1 MEHPLLFLPI
11 ILSALGLPAYGEPG
25 HGGVLSQILAPHMQY
40 SYFAMIICLLIAK
53 AATSKLHMV
62 PTGMQNVMEMYVD
75 GLEDFITE
83 QVGNRDRA
91 MIIYPMIAT
100 FGFLIFI
107 SNYMGLIP
115 GFMSPTA
122 NLNVTLG
129 CTLIAIVTYHALGIR
144 FHGFKYIKHFMGP
157 IKVMAPFFLVVE
169 TFSHAGRIASLSIR
183 LFGNMMSKEML
194 LGLLFTMAGPYLAPL
209 PIMLLGVL
217 VCLLQAFIFVVLPV
231 TYCAEAMGEA
241 H

>member
-11 ILSALGLPAYGEPG
+11 ILDALGLPAYGG
-25 HGGVLSQILAPHMQY
+25 HSALAQILAPHMQY
-40 SYFAMIICLLIAK
+40 SYLGMAICLLIAK
-53 AATSKLHMV
+53 AATSKIEMI
-62 PTGMQNVMEMYVD
+62 PKGMQNVMEMYVG
-75 GLEDFITE
+75 GLEDFIIE
-83 QVGNRDRA
+83 QVGTRDKA
-91 MIIYPMIAT
+91 LIIYPMVAT

-107 SNYMGLIP
+107 CNYMGLIP

-129 CTLIAIVTYHALGIR
+129 CTLIAIITYHALGIR

-157 IKVMAPFFLVVE
+157 IKVMAPFFLIVE
-169 TFSHAGRIASLSIR
+169 TFSHLGRIASLSIR

>member
-11 ILSALGLPAYGEPG
+11 ILDALGLPAYG
-25 HGGVLSQILAPHMQY
+25 GGSKFAQIIAPHMQY
-40 SYFAMIICLLIAK
+40 SYLAMIICVVLAWLGTK
-53 AATSKLHMV
+53 KLRMI
-62 PTGMQNVMEMYVD
+62 PSGLQNVMEMFVG
-75 GLEDFITE
+75 GLEDFVTE
-83 QVGNRDRA
+83 QVGDRQKA
-91 MIIYPMIAT
+91 RMIFPMVAT
-100 FGFLIFI
+100 FGYLILI

-122 NLNVTLG
+122 NINVTLG
-129 CTLIAIVTYHALGIR
+129 YTLIVIVTYHALGIR
-144 FHGFKYIKHFMGP
+144 FHGWKYIKHFMGP
-157 IKVMAPFFLVVE
+157 IKVMAPFFLIVE

-209 PIMLLGVL
+209 PIMLLGTL
-217 VCLLQAFIFVVLPV
+217 VCLLQAFIFVVLPT
-231 TYCAEAMGEA
+231 TYCAEAMAEA

>member
-1 MEHPLLFLPI
+1 MEHPLLFLTLLLDAI
-11 ILSALGLPAYGEPG
+11 GLPA
-25 HGGVLSQILAPHMQY
+25 HGGDSALAQIIAPHMQY
-40 SYFAMIICLLIAK
+40 SFLAMAICLILAK
-53 AATSKLHMV
+53 MATRNMQMV
-62 PTGMQNVMEMYVD
+62 PRGVQNVMEMYVE
-75 GLEDFITE
+75 GLEDFVTE
-83 QVGNRDRA
+83 QVGSREKA
-91 MIIYPMIAT
+91 LIIYPMVAT

-129 CTLIAIVTYHALGIR
+129 CTMIAIVTYHALGIR
-144 FHGFKYIKHFMGP
+144 FHGAKYIKHFMGP

-231 TYCAEAMGEA
+231 TYCAEAMGDA

>member
-11 ILSALGLPAYGEPG
+11 ILSALGLPAYGGESALAQ
-25 HGGVLSQILAPHMQY
+25 VLAPHMQY
-40 SYFAMIICLLIAK
+40 SYLAMAICLLIAK
-53 AATSKLHMV
+53 AATSKTQMV
-62 PTGMQNVMEMYVD
+62 PKGMQNVMEMYVE
-75 GLEDFITE
+75 GLEDFVTE
-83 QVGNRDRA
+83 QVGSRDRA
-91 MIIYPMIAT
+91 MIIYPMVAT

-144 FHGFKYIKHFMGP
+144 FHGWRYIKHFMGP
-157 IKVMAPFFLVVE
+157 IKVMAPFFLIVE

-217 VCLLQAFIFVVLPV
+217 VSLVQAMVFVLLTVVYFGQAQ
-231 TYCAEAMGEA
+231 EHA

>member
-11 ILSALGLPAYGEPG
+11 ILSALGLPAYGG
-25 HGGVLSQILAPHMQY
+25 DSALAQILAPHMQY
-40 SYFAMIICLLIAK
+40 SYLAMAICLLIAK
-53 AATSKLHMV
+53 AATSKMRLIPKGV
-62 PTGMQNVMEMYVD
+62 QNVMEMYVG
-75 GLEDFITE
+75 GLEDFVIE
-83 QVGNRDRA
+83 QVGGRDKA
-91 MIIYPMIAT
+91 MIIYPMVAT
-100 FGFLIFI
+100 FGFLILI

-144 FHGFKYIKHFMGP
+144 FHGWKYIKHFMGP
-157 IKVMAPFFLVVE
+157 IKVMAPFFLIVE

-231 TYCAEAMGEA
+231 TYCAEAMGDA

>member
-1 MEHPLLFLPI
+1 M
-11 ILSALGLPAYGEPG
+11 
-25 HGGVLSQILAPHMQY
+25 
-40 SYFAMIICLLIAK
+40 
-53 AATSKLHMV
+53 
-62 PTGMQNVMEMYVD
+62 
-75 GLEDFITE
+75 
-83 QVGNRDRA
+83 
-91 MIIYPMIAT
+91 IYPMVAT
-100 FGFLIFI
+100 FGYLILI
-107 SNYMGLIP
+107 SNYLGLIP

-144 FHGFKYIKHFMGP
+144 FHGVKYIKHFMGP
-157 IKVMAPFFLVVE
+157 IKVMAPFFLIVE
-169 TFSHAGRIASLSIR
+169 TFSHAGRVASLSIR

-231 TYCAEAMGEA
+231 AYCAEAMGDA
-241 H
+241 HL